1 MIILISQVN
10 KEECYLLESER
21 TRIVPNRLATLRY
34 QNVFNGFF
42 ALDIFITYLLVCYCP
57 IKKIN
62 DIRTANIVEISD
74 TTVEN
79 L

>member
-10 KEECYLLESER
+10 KEEYYLLESER
-21 TRIVPNRLATLRY
+21 ARTVPNRPITLRY
-34 QNVFNGFF
+34 WNFFNSFF
-42 ALDIFITYLLVCYCP
+42 ALDVFITYLLICYCP

-62 DIRTANIVEISD
+62 DIRTANIMEISD
-74 TTVEN
+74 ITVEH